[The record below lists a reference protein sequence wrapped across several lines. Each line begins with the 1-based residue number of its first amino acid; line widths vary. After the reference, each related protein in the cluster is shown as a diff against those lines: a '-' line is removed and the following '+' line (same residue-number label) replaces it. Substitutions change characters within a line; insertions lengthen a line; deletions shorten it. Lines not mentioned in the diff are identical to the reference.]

1 MKTVSVIIPTYNN
14 AKTLRECLQSIV
26 KQTIKPLEI
35 IISDGHST
43 DGSIDIAKEF
53 NCTITYENGGS
64 RSAACNKALEIT
76 QGEIVA
82 FTDSDVIAKED
93 WLEKLVNAFE
103 ETQDEKIVCVTG
115 PNIEYPNESIFG
127 KAVSAVYNAFLG
139 GRWSEQVQSIF
150 NKEKRLVESAAGCN
164 AAYERT
170 ALDEML
176 PFNESLIT
184 AEDTD
189 INFRLTQKGYSILFI
204 PDAIVYHQ
212 RPQSHKSFRNK
223 SKKYALGKIQFYR
236 LHKTGL
242 EIWHLLPPIY
252 FVSGF
257 FLLSLLLVNLWC
269 GWIVI
274 GYYGV
279 YLLTILITS
288 IVQTIR
294 FKQPSFLY
302 LLPVM
307 FIEGHVWW
315 STGILKEIF
324 NPHFKK

>member
-1 MKTVSVIIPTYNN
+1 MKIVSVIIPTYNN
-14 AKTLRECLQSIV
+14 AKTLRACLQSIV
-26 KQTIKPLEI
+26 KQTVKPLEI

-53 NCTITYENGGS
+53 NCTITYEEGGS
-64 RSAACNKALEIT
+64 RSAACNKALEIS

-103 ETQDEKIVCVTG
+103 ETQDDKIVCVTG
-115 PNIEYPNESIFG
+115 PNIEYPDESVFG
-127 KAVSAVYNAFLG
+127 KAVSAVYNTFLG

-150 NKEKRLVESAAGCN
+150 KKDKRFVESAAGCN
-164 AAYERT
+164 AAYMRT
-170 ALDEML
+170 ALNEIL

-223 SKKYALGKIQFYR
+223 SNKYALGKIQFYR

-252 FVSGF
+252 FVSGL
-257 FLLSLLLVNLWC
+257 FLMSLLLVNLWC

-274 GYYGV
+274 GYYGA
-279 YLLTILITS
+279 YLLTILIAS

-302 LLPVM
+302 LLPFM
-307 FIEGHVWW
+307 FIEGHIWW
-315 STGILKEIF
+315 SIGILKEIF

>member
-14 AKTLRECLQSIV
+14 AKTLRACLQSIV

-35 IISDGHST
+35 IVSDGHST

-53 NCTITYENGGS
+53 NCTITYEDDGS
-64 RSAACNKALEIT
+64 RSAACNKALEIS
-76 QGEIVA
+76 QGEIVV

-93 WLEKLVNAFE
+93 WLKKLVNAFE

-115 PNIEYPNESIFG
+115 PNIEYPKESIFG
-127 KAVSAVYNAFLG
+127 KAVSAVYNTFLG
-139 GRWSEQVQSIF
+139 GGWSEQVQSIF
-150 NKEKRLVESAAGCN
+150 NKEKRFVESAAGCN
-164 AAYERT
+164 AAYMRT
-170 ALDEML
+170 ALNEIL

-242 EIWHLLPPIY
+242 ELWHILPPIY
-252 FVSGF
+252 FVSGL
-257 FLLSLLLVNLWC
+257 FLMSLLFVNLWC

-279 YLLTILITS
+279 YLLAILITS

-294 FKQPSFLY
+294 FKQPSFFY
-302 LLPVM
+302 LLPIM
-307 FIEGHVWW
+307 FIEGHIWW
-315 STGILKEIF
+315 SIGILKEIF
-324 NPHFKK
+324 NPHFKR